1 MRRVLAVVLVLAGV
15 SSGFA
20 ALAAEA
26 AGHKHVYPDPSIN
39 GPPIRFFA
47 SMSGDEESSYT
58 ESPGSGRA
66 EFVLDR
72 DTMKFSWKI
81 TFKDLTTVP
90 IAMRVHGPQTPGGEA
105 GVLFDLAPNGVKSP
119 TEGSHILNDGEL
131 RYLLTD
137 RLYIN
142 ITTQKYKQGE
152 IRGQIQRMR
161 PTPTQ

>member
-1 MRRVLAVVLVLAGV
+1 MRRVLAVVLVLAGF
-15 SSGFA
+15 SSGDA
-20 ALAAEA
+20 VWAAEA
-26 AGHKHVYPDPSIN
+26 AGHKHVYPDPSLS

-47 SMSGDEESSYT
+47 NMSADEESSFT
-58 ESPGSGRA
+58 ESPATGRA

-72 DTMKFSWKI
+72 DTMTFSWKI
-81 TFKDLTTVP
+81 TFKDLTGAP
-90 IAMRVHGPQTPGGEA
+90 IQARIHGPQTPGGEA
-105 GVLFDLAPNGVKSP
+105 GALFDLAPNGVKSP
-119 TEGSHILNDGEL
+119 LEGSHVLTDGEL